1 VGPTGPTGLV
11 QYNWLSPTGAT
22 GTGAGG
28 AGPVGFGGP
37 RGPMGPP
44 AGNYTG
50 SSSQVSNVF
59 YPPTFDP
66 GVYGA
71 LYWLP
76 SYGNTGI
83 FVSNGVPMGIAK
95 AGGL

>member
-1 VGPTGPTGLV
+1 
-11 QYNWLSPTGAT
+11 
-22 GTGAGG
+22 
-28 AGPVGFGGP
+28 
-37 RGPMGPP
+37 
-44 AGNYTG
+44 
-50 SSSQVSNVF
+50 VF

-66 GVYGA
+66 QVYGA

>member
-1 VGPTGPTGLV
+1 MGQSVA
-11 QYNWLSPTGAT
+11 S
-22 GTGAGG
+22 
-28 AGPVGFGGP
+28 PVGAAS
-37 RGPMGPP
+37 
-44 AGNYTG
+44 AG
-50 SSSQVSNVF
+50 SNVF

-66 GVYGA
+66 QVYGA